1 MKDLSG
7 KTAFVTGGASGIGL
21 GMAKVFAWAGM
32 NVVAADIR
40 EDHIAAARDVVADAG
55 LADRVRF
62 LDLDVTDRQAFA
74 AAADEAEAMFGKLH
88 VLCNNAGIGIL
99 RKIGRATEND
109 WDWAI
114 DVNLNS
120 MFNGV
125 KAVLP
130 KIRSHGEGG
139 HVVNTAS
146 MAGVL
151 QYSQAGIYVTTKFA
165 VVGFSEALR
174 AELAPEGIG
183 VSAFCPGGV
192 RTNIRDSEATRPAR
206 YANRD
211 EGPPGGPPP
220 GMSFT
225 DEQREKLAVLTATP
239 EEAGELVLQG
249 IRDNALYIF
258 TAPEFR
264 AGVEERF
271 AAIRRALG
279 EDKVREAVALELIPG
294 LVGSPIYNEAP

>member
-1 MKDLSG
+1 MKEVAG

-40 EDHIAAARDVVADAG
+40 EDHIAAAHGEIADEG

-62 LDLDVTDRQAFA
+62 LALDVTDRAAFHA
-74 AAADEAEAMFGKLH
+74 AAEEAEAMFGKIH
-88 VLCNNAGIGIL
+88 VLCNNAGIGL
-99 RKIGRATEND
+99 LKPIGKASAAD

-130 KIRSHGEGG
+130 KIRAHGEGG

-192 RTNIRDSEATRPAR
+192 RTQIRDYEATRPER
-206 YANRD
+206 YAT
-211 EGPPGGPPP
+211 EAEAPSGPPP
-220 GMSFT
+220 GFKFS
-225 DEQREKLAVLTATP
+225 DEDRAKLASLTASP
-239 EEAGELVLQG
+239 EEAGELVLKG
-249 IRDNALYIF
+249 IRGNALYIF

-279 EDKVREAVALELIPG
+279 EDKAREAIALELIPG

>member
-1 MKDLSG
+1 MQDLAG

-21 GMAKVFAWAGM
+21 GMARAFAWAGM

-40 EDHIAAARDVVADAG
+40 EDYIAAARDTIADHG
-55 LADRVRF
+55 LGDRIRF
-62 LDLDVTDRQAFA
+62 LRLDVTDRAAFT
-74 AAADEAEAMFGKLH
+74 AAADEAVAMFGKLH
-88 VLCNNAGIGIL
+88 VLCNNAGIGLLKPIS
-99 RKIGRATEND
+99 RASEAD

-130 KIRSHGEGG
+130 KIRAHGEGG

-192 RTNIRDSEATRPAR
+192 RTNIRDYEATRPERFATE
-206 YANRD
+206 A
-211 EGPPGGPPP
+211 EAPSGPPP
-220 GMSFT
+220 GFSFA
-225 DEQREKLAVLTATP
+225 DEQRAQLASLTATP

-271 AAIRRALG
+271 EAIRRALG
-279 EDKVREAVALELIPG
+279 EDKAREAVALQLIPG

>member
-1 MKDLSG
+1 MKDVAG
-7 KTAFVTGGASGIGL
+7 RTAFVTGGASGIGI
-21 GMAKVFAWAGM
+21 GMAKVFARAGM

-40 EDHIAAARDVVADAG
+40 EDHIAAAQAEIDEAG
-55 LADRVRF
+55 LSPQVWFIR
-62 LDLDVTDRQAFA
+62 LDVTDRAAFA
-74 AAADEAEAMFGKLH
+74 AATDEAEGLFGKLH
-88 VLCNNAGIGIL
+88 LLCNNAGIGLLTPIT
-99 RKIGRATEND
+99 RASEAD

-114 DVNLNS
+114 DVNLTS

-130 KIRSHGEGG
+130 KIRKHGEGG

-146 MAGVL
+146 MAGLL
-151 QYSQAGIYVTTKFA
+151 QYSQAGVYVTTKFA

-174 AELAPEGIG
+174 AELAGEGIG

-192 RTNIRDSEATRPAR
+192 RTSIRDFERARPER
-206 YANRD
+206 YAA
-211 EGPPGGPPP
+211 EAEAPSGPPP
-220 GMSFT
+220 GFSFS
-225 DEQREKLAVLTATP
+225 DEDRARLASLTAGP
-239 EEAGELVLQG
+239 EEAAELVLKG

-271 AAIRRALG
+271 DAIRRALG
-279 EDKVREAVALELIPG
+279 EDKAREAVARELIPG
-294 LVGSPIYNEAP
+294 LVGSPIYREAP

>member
-1 MKDLSG
+1 MRGIAG
-7 KTAFVTGGASGIGL
+7 KTAFITGGASGIGL
-21 GMAKVFAWAGM
+21 GMAKAFAWAGM

-40 EDHIAAARDVVADAG
+40 EDHIAAARKAIASEG
-55 LADRVRF
+55 LAERVRF
-62 LDLDVTDRQAFA
+62 LALDVTDRSAFA

-99 RKIGRATEND
+99 GKISRATEDD

-120 MFNGV
+120 VFNGV

-130 KIRSHGEGG
+130 KIRAHGEGG

-146 MAGVL
+146 MAGLL

-192 RTNIRDSEATRPAR
+192 RTNIRDYEATRPER
-206 YANRD
+206 YAA
-211 EGPPGGPPP
+211 EAEAPPSPPP
-220 GMSFT
+220 GFSFT
-225 DEQREKLAVLTATP
+225 DEQRSRLARLTASP
-239 EEAGELVLQG
+239 EEAAELVLQG

-264 AGVEERF
+264 PGVEQRF
-271 AAIRRALG
+271 EAIRRALG
-279 EDKVREAVALELIPG
+279 EDKAREAVALDLIPG
-294 LVGSPIYNEAP
+294 LVGSPIYDEAP

>member
-1 MKDLSG
+1 MKDVAG
-7 KTAFVTGGASGIGL
+7 RCAFVTGGASGIGL
-21 GMAKVFAWAGM
+21 GMAKVFARAGM

-40 EDHIAAARDVVADAG
+40 EDHIAAAQAEIDEAG
-55 LADRVRF
+55 LSPQVWFIR
-62 LDLDVTDRQAFA
+62 LDVTDRAAFA
-74 AAADEAEAMFGKLH
+74 AAAAEAEALFGKLH
-88 VLCNNAGIGIL
+88 VLCNNAGIGLLKPIT
-99 RKIGRATEND
+99 KASEAD

-114 DVNLNS
+114 DVNLTS

-125 KAVLP
+125 KAVVP
-130 KIRSHGEGG
+130 RIRAHGEGG

-146 MAGVL
+146 MAGLL
-151 QYSQAGIYVTTKFA
+151 QYSQAGVYVTTKFA

-192 RTNIRDSEATRPAR
+192 RTNIRDYEATRPER
-206 YANRD
+206 YAA
-211 EGPPGGPPP
+211 EAEVPSGPPP
-220 GMSFT
+220 GFKFS
-225 DEQREKLAVLTATP
+225 DEDRARLAALTATP

-249 IRDNALYIF
+249 VRDNALYIF

-271 AAIRRALG
+271 DAIRRALG
-279 EDKVREAVALELIPG
+279 EDPEREKTALDLIPG
-294 LVGSPIYNEAP
+294 LVGSPIYKEAP

>member
-1 MKDLSG
+1 MRGIAG
-7 KTAFVTGGASGIGL
+7 KTAFITGGASGIGL
-21 GMAKVFAWAGM
+21 GMAKAFAWAGM

-40 EDHIAAARDVVADAG
+40 EDHIAAAREAIASEG
-55 LADRVRF
+55 LAERVRF
-62 LDLDVTDRQAFA
+62 LALDVTDRSAFA

-99 RKIGRATEND
+99 GKISRATEDD

-120 MFNGV
+120 VFNGV

-130 KIRSHGEGG
+130 KIRAHGEGG

-146 MAGVL
+146 MAGLL

-192 RTNIRDSEATRPAR
+192 RTNIRDYEATRPER
-206 YANRD
+206 YAA
-211 EGPPGGPPP
+211 EAEAPPGPPP
-220 GMSFT
+220 GFSFT
-225 DEQREKLAVLTATP
+225 DEQRSRLASLTASP
-239 EEAGELVLQG
+239 EEAAELVLQG

-264 AGVEERF
+264 PGVEQRF
-271 AAIRRALG
+271 EAIRRALG
-279 EDKVREAVALELIPG
+279 EDKAREAVALDLIPG
-294 LVGSPIYNEAP
+294 LVGSPIYDEAP

>member
-1 MKDLSG
+1 MKDVSG

-21 GMAKVFAWAGM
+21 GMAKVFGWAGM
-32 NVVAADIR
+32 NVVAADVR
-40 EDHIAAARDVVADAG
+40 EDHIAAAHDEIADEG
-55 LADRVRF
+55 LAERVRF
-62 LDLDVTDRQAFA
+62 LRLDVTDREAFA
-74 AAADEAEAMFGKLH
+74 AAADEAEAMFGKIH
-88 VLCNNAGIGIL
+88 VLCNNAGIGLLTPIT
-99 RKIGRATEND
+99 KASEAD

-130 KIRSHGEGG
+130 KIRAHGEGG
-139 HVVNTAS
+139 HIVNTAS

-174 AELAPEGIG
+174 AELASEGIG

-192 RTNIRDSEATRPAR
+192 RTNIRDYEATRPGR
-206 YANRD
+206 YATNAEAAGR
-211 EGPPGGPPP
+211 PPP
-220 GMSFT
+220 GFAFT
-225 DEQREKLAVLTATP
+225 DEQRARLAGLTATP

-249 IRDNALYIF
+249 IRGNALYIF

-279 EDKVREAVALELIPG
+279 EDKAREAIALELIPG